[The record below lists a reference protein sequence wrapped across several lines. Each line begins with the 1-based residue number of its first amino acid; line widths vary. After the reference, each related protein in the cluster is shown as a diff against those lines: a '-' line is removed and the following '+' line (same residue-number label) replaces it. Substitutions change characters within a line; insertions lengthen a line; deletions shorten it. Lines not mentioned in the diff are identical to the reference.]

1 MNSELV
7 EYYRN
12 LLIIQYS
19 VLEKAPAHIRALI
32 DVIMIFDLINE
43 VRDGYNID
51 DAVGVQQDILG
62 KYLGIDRNIPVS
74 PFVLN
79 DTDYRFYQRLKIIQ
93 NNSNHSTKSIVE
105 LVYQIFGTDLLFF
118 DRYNMSIAYIF
129 PASVEALVTTAKDL
143 GLLPKPAAV
152 GLSVSFTVDIENI
165 FGYKEYGQSGPPW
178 AIGYREYGQTVQGG
192 MKEYGTT

>member
-1 MNSELV
+1 MNAELI

-19 VLEKAPAHIRALI
+19 GLEKAPDHIRALI
-32 DVIMIFDLINE
+32 TVLMIFDLIISVKN
-43 VRDGYNID
+43 GYNID
-51 DAVGVQQDILG
+51 NAVGVQQDIIG
-62 KYLGIDRNIPVS
+62 KYLGIDRNVPVS
-74 PFVLN
+74 PYVLN
-79 DTDYRFYQRLKIIQ
+79 DTDYRFYQRLRLIQ

-129 PASVEALVTTAKDL
+129 PATVESLVILAKDL

-152 GLSVSFTVDIENI
+152 GISVSFTVDINNI
-165 FGYKEYGQSGPPW
+165 FGYKKYGMAAPPW
-178 AIGYREYGQTVQGG
+178 AISYKRYGVAAAGG
-192 MKEYGTT
+192 MKKYGTT